1 MMGQNNTNVSDDRLV
16 AYIDG
21 ELSSD
26 ERAAVAH
33 ALEQNPQL
41 RERLDVLES
50 GGRPFAE
57 AFDLLLEAAPDA
69 RLQAMFAGLID
80 SPAERPAQEQE
91 DNVRPFRRSRA
102 PAGGTQP
109 IWKIAMAAS
118 LVLTVFGGGVI
129 TGALVSREPASQ
141 RVDTSLDPATRN
153 WMEAVAQY
161 VSLFTEQ
168 TLAGMP
174 ADAPSRDAGL
184 RRVSTALGINLSHE
198 KLALPSLAFR
208 GTQLLQLDGKPL
220 AQIAFMSDS
229 GKPVAICIIKTPR
242 APEAPA
248 ADRKQGLNIVHWI
261 ANGYGFMVI
270 GDVPA
275 DALQRMSQEAKA
287 RLS

>member
-1 MMGQNNTNVSDDRLV
+1 MMGQNNTNISDDRLV

-91 DNVRPFRRSRA
+91 DKVLPFRRSRA

-141 RVDTSLDPATRN
+141 RVDVSLDPATRN

-198 KLALPSLAFR
+198 KLALPTLAFR

-242 APEAPA
+242 APEAA
-248 ADRKQGLNIVHWI
+248 SADRKLGLNIVHWI

-275 DALQRMSQEAKA
+275 DALQRISQEAKA